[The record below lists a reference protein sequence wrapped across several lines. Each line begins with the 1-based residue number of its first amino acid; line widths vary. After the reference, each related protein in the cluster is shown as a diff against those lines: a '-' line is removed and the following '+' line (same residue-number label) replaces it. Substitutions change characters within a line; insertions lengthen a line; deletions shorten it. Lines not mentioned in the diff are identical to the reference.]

1 MRLSQI
7 LNEDISINEARK
19 HLVDVFSTEI
29 PAVLERMRFV
39 ADRHAT
45 NYTPKRDDGRYLP
58 FSALAY
64 SKALRFVLGSQTSKW
79 YKDVFWTRVRP
90 SLYAYARYNQKY
102 AKPLADY
109 LSMEDLDKFSGIPW
123 LLGSLASVASKAG
136 DRAVLSAVS
145 TARHAFD
152 RYEDYISSTEAK
164 AADMHGATYD
174 DDYDSSIP
182 SRAVSVSR
190 RDPSELSVVRRDTGV
205 AGYVDPGN
213 ELLGKQNAAVDNLIN
228 DTLRSLPAK
237 LAGDIRN
244 AISRSGNKLMAL
256 QVELNKRGIRL

>member
-1 MRLSQI
+1 MRLYQI

-58 FSALAY
+58 FSTLAY
-64 SKALRFVLGSQTSKW
+64 SKALKFVLGSQTSKW

-123 LLGSLASVASKAG
+123 LLGSLESVASKAG

-145 TARHAFD
+145 TARHAFA

-174 DDYDSSIP
+174 DYDADIP
-182 SRAVSVSR
+182 SRGVTVSR
-190 RDPSELSVVRRDTGV
+190 RDPATLSVVSRDTGV
-205 AGYVDPGN
+205 AGYTKPGN
-213 ELLGKQNAAVDNLIN
+213 ELLGQQSAAVDGIIN
-228 DTLRSLPAK
+228 DTLMALPAK

-244 AISRSGNKLMAL
+244 AISRSGNRLMAL
-256 QVELNKRGIRL
+256 QVELNKRGIKL